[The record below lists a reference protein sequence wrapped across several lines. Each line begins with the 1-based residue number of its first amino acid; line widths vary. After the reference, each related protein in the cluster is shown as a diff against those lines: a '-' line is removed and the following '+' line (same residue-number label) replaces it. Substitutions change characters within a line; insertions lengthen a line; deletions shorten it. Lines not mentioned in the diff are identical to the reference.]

1 VFATG
6 RMRETSWMPAWG
18 NNATVM
24 INGLSGSEA
33 LGGGGQDHRARAVDV
48 SVCVARRL
56 STIVSLRRQPKPH
69 VAVAGD
75 GVDHLRRCVALE
87 RGAFG
92 DPSEQIDQA
101 AGVSSREI
109 TLARR
114 SLSCRWRPGFL
125 GGAFG
130 PTTPRGGRSAPGVP
144 AGLSHDSSFKARR
157 GRTEGMP
164 GDIQCPHHQRIT

>member
-1 VFATG
+1 MFATG

-144 AGLSHDSSFKARR
+144 AVCPMIPLSRRVAAAQRACRGTSSV
-157 GRTEGMP
+157 RT
-164 GDIQCPHHQRIT
+164 TNA